1 MAQCGKCKQVVI
13 KNDVNRSVEV
23 RVIDGEEH
31 TFRYLQPK
39 PLREATGK
47 LKAVYHYKCY
57 MVWQKRLRPTTDERG
72 RWSADTPT
80 AYEQAASMMNKDD
93 LTALAARQA
102 EIAEQ
107 RALEQTP
114 RGEDDWRD
122 PIHLMI

>member
-1 MAQCGKCKQVVI
+1 MAQCKSCKQVVI

-23 RVIDGEEH
+23 RIIDGVEH
-31 TFRYLQPK
+31 TFGYLQPK

-57 MVWQKRLRPTTDERG
+57 MVEQKKLRPTTDGRG

-93 LTALAARQA
+93 LALLAVRQQ

-107 RALEQTP
+107 RALEETP
-114 RGEDDWRD
+114 RTDDDWRE
-122 PIHLMI
+122 PTHIVI